1 MMARAS
7 QALGA
12 LAALSLLGGCSR
24 PASQFP
30 NGQAALDRMK
40 AIYDCSHGVKAEA
53 KLDHKSPQGRI
64 RGDLSFFAVDPANVR
79 FSVFSPFG
87 AELATLTS
95 NGTRFAFTD
104 TLQKRFFEGPASA
117 CNIAKLTQV
126 PIPGHA
132 LVSLLQG
139 RAPLLVHDPAQVT
152 VTWNSPF
159 LGIFGRGHYLVE
171 IPSTHGARQT
181 IRMELPPGEADKAW
195 SEQRL
200 RVTEVRVEQ
209 KSVEL
214 YRAILSDFHTPEAG
228 KPIVDE
234 EGLDPPI
241 PPIGP
246 ACGIEVP
253 RRIRVEV
260 AVHDDDVRF
269 EYKRVEVNPAVPDGV
284 FVQMQPGGTQ
294 RVPVGECDRG
304 W

>member
-1 MMARAS
+1 MMRNERTLVVA
-7 QALGA
+7 
-12 LAALSLLGGCSR
+12 AALLSLAGCAR
-24 PASQFP
+24 PESQFP

-40 AIYDCSHGVKAEA
+40 SIYDCSRGVKAEA

-95 NGTRFAFTD
+95 NGQRFAFTD
-104 TLQKRFFEGPASA
+104 TIQKRFFEGPASA

-139 RAPLLVHDPAQVT
+139 RAPLLVHEPAQASIS
-152 VTWNSPF
+152 WHSPF
-159 LGIFGRGHYLVE
+159 LGVFGKGYYVVE
-171 IPSTHGARQT
+171 IPSKHDAKQT
-181 IRMELPPGEADKAW
+181 LHLEVPAEDMGKPWG
-195 SEQRL
+195 EQRL

-214 YRAILSDFHTPEAG
+214 YKAVLSDFHAPEMG
-228 KPIVDE
+228 KPIIDE
-234 EGLDPPI
+234 EGIDPPI

-246 ACGIEVP
+246 ECKIEVP

-260 AVHDDDVRF
+260 AVHNDDVRF
-269 EYKRVEVNPAVPDGV
+269 DYKKIEVNPAVPEGV

-294 RVPVGECDRG
+294 RASVGECDRG